1 MQEEKVP
8 FGGNLQVPS
17 DDCEEAFFALYPD
30 FFYDGSTSL
39 MLWTQAW
46 QAALAYA
53 ESKRPLIYLG

>member
-8 FGGNLQVPS
+8 FGGNLKLPS

-30 FFYDGSTSL
+30 FFYEKSTSL

-46 QAALAYA
+46 QAALDYA